1 MLTRTL
7 VAGLA
12 LSLAGCA
19 SAETEPSSG
28 GTSAGDTFISIV
40 GTPFLI
46 AFKIPVCVA
55 SVAIAAPL
63 AGAAA
68 LTPDSGETRQ
78 TLGAGLAENCGPPY
92 VLTP

>member
-7 VAGLA
+7 VAGGLA

-19 SAETEPSSG
+19 GTEPDTD
-28 GTSAGDTFISIV
+28 TSTAGDTFISIV
-40 GTPFLI
+40 GTPLLI
-46 AFKIPVCVA
+46 AFKIPLCAV

-68 LTPDSGETRQ
+68 LTPDGQETQ
-78 TLGAGLAENCGPPY
+78 HALGAGLASNCGPPY
-92 VLTP
+92 VVNP

>member
-1 MLTRTL
+1 MLTRAL
-7 VAGLA
+7 VAGLV
-12 LSLAGCA
+12 LSLTGCA
-19 SAETEPSSG
+19 SAETEPSGG
-28 GTSAGDTFISIV
+28 GTSPGDTFISIV

-46 AFKIPVCVA
+46 AFKIPVCIA

-68 LTPDSGETRQ
+68 LTPGSGETRR